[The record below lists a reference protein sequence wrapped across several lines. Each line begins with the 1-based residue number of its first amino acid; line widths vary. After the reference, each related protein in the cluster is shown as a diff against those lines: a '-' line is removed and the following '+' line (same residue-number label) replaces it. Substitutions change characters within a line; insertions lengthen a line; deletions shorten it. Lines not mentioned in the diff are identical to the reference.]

1 MVGYIQRG
9 LLFVKPTSSQEK
21 QLDEENNMIDHL
33 ASSFSRALDIFY
45 PLAGRLAMIEN
56 NEDDTA
62 SFFIDCNNQ
71 GAQFVHAA
79 ADGITVADILE
90 PIDDPQIVDSL
101 LLMNNVL
108 NYEGISTPI
117 AGRAR
122 SHLCKQWWVFWRSMP
137 RSRCLDSDEK
147 VWCIIG
153 LGTRHRMQPPLPKQN
168 FWNAVH
174 GELVTST
181 ARELIEHGLGW
192 AGWRINNT
200 ITSKTTQE
208 VRKYLDD
215 WVKNPKVVNQSPLT
229 SASLLILGSS
239 PWFDIYGNDFGWG
252 KPVAQRGSGHEFDG
266 MLVVSWEGRR

>member
-1 MVGYIQRG
+1 M
-9 LLFVKPTSSQEK
+9 KW
-21 QLDEENNMIDHL
+21 
-33 ASSFSRALDIFY
+33 ALT
-45 PLAGRLAMIEN
+45 G
-56 NEDDTA
+56 
-62 SFFIDCNNQ
+62 
-71 GAQFVHAA
+71 
-79 ADGITVADILE
+79 
-90 PIDDPQIVDSL
+90 
-101 LLMNNVL
+101 
-108 NYEGISTPI
+108 
-117 AGRAR
+117 

-168 FWNAVH
+168 FGNAVH

-200 ITSKTTQE
+200 IASKTTQE

-239 PWFDIYGNDFGWG
+239 PWFDMYGNDFGWG

-266 MLVVSWEGRR
+266 MLVVCPGKEEGSIDFEVSMLPETLDAMREDAEFKEAVAT